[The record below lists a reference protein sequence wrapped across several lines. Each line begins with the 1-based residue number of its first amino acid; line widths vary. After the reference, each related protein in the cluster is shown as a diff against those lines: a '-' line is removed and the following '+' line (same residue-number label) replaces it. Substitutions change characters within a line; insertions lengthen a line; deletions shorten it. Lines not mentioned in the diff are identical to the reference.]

1 MTLRFSILIYATT
14 AAVGTLAIEVITGPT
29 IQEGPHN
36 HTDSQ
41 YECGRRQN
49 VTGISERIINGTEA
63 SIKRWPWM
71 VGIYDSCD
79 NLVCGGSLINKEYV
93 VTAAHCFRNQDAET
107 FYVRLGT
114 ERRFNFSCCNETH
127 QYSNEQNKKANE
139 KNENSDLYEKDI
151 SSYEASE
158 TQGVCVEIES
168 ICTPIQETCGIFMKD
183 IAVVKLKRSVTFTD
197 YIQPI
202 CLPENCA
209 DFPANFTAHIAGWG
223 YSYDSSIEYEG
234 DEYSSESEDETCEEK
249 NEEAMDENSDDLS
262 SAISNIPELPKC
274 VIPTFGLPEN
284 LRQRKVDVLDQ
295 GQCTDQMNCTVPDYI
310 VCVNGGPCHG
320 DSGGPLMY
328 EESGR
333 WFLAGVVSDGPENC
347 THPPTPTHFVKVS
360 HFVNSLISPAIKS
373 GSGSSRKFMCATEE
387 ARKNCVEDFYK
398 SHNQTIGNSSQV
410 DALSGYKR
418 RLSRQVRQTSR
429 ANQISKAPGSRKAWP

>member
-1 MTLRFSILIYATT
+1 MTLRFSIFIYATT
-14 AAVGTLAIEVITGPT
+14 AAVGTLAVGVMTGST
-29 IQEGPHN
+29 IQEGPHD

-49 VTGISERIINGTEA
+49 VTSISKRIINGTEA

-168 ICTPIQETCGIFMKD
+168 ICIPIQETCGFFMKD
-183 IAVVKLKRSVTFTD
+183 IAVVKLKRSVNFTE

-209 DFPANFTAHIAGWG
+209 DFPANVTAYVAGWG
-223 YSYDSSIEYEG
+223 YSYDSFNEYE
-234 DEYSSESEDETCEEK
+234 EYEYYDESENETCEEED
-249 NEEAMDENSDDLS
+249 EEAMDGSYGNLS
-262 SAISNIPELPKC
+262 SAISEIPELPKC
-274 VIPTFGLPEN
+274 IIPNFGLPEN

-295 GQCTDQMNCTVPDYI
+295 GQCTAQMNRTVPDHI

-328 EESGR
+328 EENGR

-360 HFVNSLISPAIKS
+360 HFVNSFISPAIRS
-373 GSGSSRKFMCATEE
+373 GSVSSRKAMCATEE
-387 ARKNCVEDFYK
+387 GRKKCVEDFYK
-398 SHNQTIGNSSQV
+398 SHNRTIGNSSQV
-410 DALSGYKR
+410 DALRGYKKKVVHGTF
-418 RLSRQVRQTSR
+418 VR
-429 ANQISKAPGSRKAWP
+429 

>member
-1 MTLRFSILIYATT
+1 MTLRFSIFIYATT
-14 AAVGTLAIEVITGPT
+14 AAVGTLAVGVMTGST
-29 IQEGPHN
+29 IQEGPHD

-79 NLVCGGSLINKEYV
+79 NLVCGGSLVSKEYV
-93 VTAAHCFRNQDAET
+93 VTAAHCFGNQDAET

-114 ERRFNFSCCNETH
+114 ERRFNSSCCNETR
-127 QYSNEQNKKANE
+127 QYFNVPNKTANE
-139 KNENSDLYEKDI
+139 KNENHDLDEKDV
-151 SSYEASE
+151 SYEAPKA
-158 TQGVCVEIES
+158 QGICVEIES

-328 EESGR
+328 EENGR
-333 WFLAGVVSDGPENC
+333 WTLIGVASDGPDDC
-347 THPPTPTHFVKVS
+347 YHPERPLLFVKVS
-360 HFVNSLISPAIKS
+360 HFVDSLIS
-373 GSGSSRKFMCATEE
+373 KFLHPGNHSDKTAMCATAA
-387 ARKNCVEDFYK
+387 ARKECVTKFYRFYNM
-398 SHNQTIGNSSQV
+398 SV
-410 DALSGYKR
+410 EL
-418 RLSRQVRQTSR
+418 
-429 ANQISKAPGSRKAWP
+429 

>member
-1 MTLRFSILIYATT
+1 MTLRFSIFIYATT
-14 AAVGTLAIEVITGPT
+14 AAVGTLAVGVMTGST
-29 IQEGPHN
+29 IQEGPHD

-49 VTGISERIINGTEA
+49 VTSISKRIINGTEA
-63 SIKRWPWM
+63 SIEDWPWI
-71 VGIYDSCD
+71 VGIYDSCN
-79 NLVCGGSLINKEYV
+79 NLICGGSLINTEYV
-93 VTAAHCFRNQDAET
+93 LTAAHCFRNQDADT

-114 ERRFNFSCCNETH
+114 KLRFNSTHCNKTLEDSNVQTKTDKEE
-127 QYSNEQNKKANE
+127 QNNTDLDREDIPSNEALK
-139 KNENSDLYEKDI
+139 
-151 SSYEASE
+151 
-158 TQGVCVEIES
+158 TQVICVEIES
-168 ICTPIQETCGIFMKD
+168 ICTPIQETCGFFMKD
-183 IAVVKLKRSVTFTD
+183 IAVVKLKRSVNYTD

-295 GQCTDQMNCTVPDYI
+295 GRCTDQMNSTVPDHI

-328 EESGR
+328 EENGR
-333 WFLAGVVSDGPENC
+333 WFLAGVVSDGPEDC
-347 THPPTPTHFVKVS
+347 IHPPKPTRFVKVS

-373 GSGSSRKFMCATEE
+373 GSGSSRKSMCATEE
-387 ARKNCVEDFYK
+387 ARKKCVEDFYK

-418 RLSRQVRQTSR
+418 RLSRQVRQTSP
-429 ANQISKAPGSRKAWP
+429 SKSDIRSTWRS